1 MGGGE
6 LNCGQETPLAS
17 VDQSGSGPAAPA
29 GAGRYSA
36 VLNGIRPG
44 ACGGSAS
51 GLRCLPG
58 ATGTTGPPTESG
70 TPEPGAGLGWGGDR
84 VTPPPRGT
92 LGHLVRFG
100 TRTNMSLGTK
110 NPWGGRAVAAEA
122 AGRWRAAPG
131 TSGRAGHGWIS
142 ADGQAPGPPR
152 VRAWP
157 ARRARRCQTA
167 PSRQTGPTPTRLAF
181 LTMHSES
188 VGISDAIPVGIT
200 LIRSR
205 VLSKL
210 RAWHARTPVQ
220 ANPVVRARSPS

>member
-1 MGGGE
+1 M
-6 LNCGQETPLAS
+6 AS

-142 ADGQAPGPPR
+142 ADGQAPGPPPPGPGLASPQSETVPNCTFPADRTNPHPAGVPDYAQR
-152 VRAWP
+152 VCRNL
-157 ARRARRCQTA
+157 RCN
-167 PSRQTGPTPTRLAF
+167 PSR
-181 LTMHSES
+181 
-188 VGISDAIPVGIT
+188 D
-200 LIRSR
+200 
-205 VLSKL
+205 
-210 RAWHARTPVQ
+210 
-220 ANPVVRARSPS
+220 NPHQIAGAQ